1 MEGVIINCTRCGELT
16 QELFIAGKKTKNC
29 KSCREAHN
37 NKNKTNLKCENMP
50 NNGGFYKQE
59 QIVLLDNQNCGF
71 LETQDQDVANVVEE
85 AVNVDDDN
93 NDKKVDSI
101 RELLQIILNKI
112 ENQKPETKIIDESE
126 GLNPIL
132 FKILGRLE
140 VLIKQQDLR
149 NNNIDNKID
158 KLLKTIA

>member
-16 QELFIAGKKTKNC
+16 EEAVVAGKKTKNC
-29 KSCREAHN
+29 QDCRKAHN
-37 NKNKTNLKCENMP
+37 NRIKTTLKCENMP
-50 NNGGFYKQE
+50 TNGGFYNQE
-59 QIVLLDNQNCGF
+59 KVILLDNQNCGF
-71 LETQDQDVANVVEE
+71 LEPQDQDVANIVEE